1 MNNKRVLQVI
11 IIILVIVCAGL
22 GYYSISTY
30 NNLHITQITLLDT
43 QNQLTLTE
51 GSLLSTQN
59 QLTST
64 QENLTQ
70 TQGQLAIT
78 NTQLTTTYNQLN
90 LSQSQLTSTC
100 NQLATAQTQLTQ
112 TQSQLTDANN
122 KLSAITGLPSPII
135 NIGTYLSGYKMVD
148 GESRDIVLIGNPNAT
163 NTTYAEL
170 ITFLL
175 NDNTH
180 EQVYSYPSFV
190 CSNFAEMLY
199 FHAEK
204 AGINAG
210 YVNLEL
216 SSYISS
222 YTSGCGYS
230 AGGFHACNVFNTT
243 DRGLIFIDDTGTE
256 EGDSEQTTVDV
267 SIGQLYQPI
276 SIFSNTDWCPMGY
289 IQNYNIVW

>member
-1 MNNKRVLQVI
+1 MNNKRILQVVVV
-11 IIILVIVCAGL
+11 ILVIVCTGL
-22 GYYSISTY
+22 GYFSISTY
-30 NNLHITQITLLDT
+30 NNLHTTQSSLLDT
-43 QNQLTLTE
+43 QNQLAT
-51 GSLLSTQN
+51 
-59 QLTST
+59 T
-64 QENLTQ
+64 QENLADN
-70 TQGQLAIT
+70 QGQLATT
-78 NTQLTTTYNQLN
+78 N
-90 LSQSQLTSTC
+90 
-100 NQLATAQTQLTQ
+100 
-112 TQSQLTDANN
+112 TQSQLDDANN

-163 NTTYAEL
+163 NPTYDEL

-216 SSYISS
+216 NSYISS

-243 DRGLIFIDDTGTE
+243 DRGLIFIDDTGTK
-256 EGDSEQTTVDV
+256 EGDSEQTTVAV

-289 IQNYNIVW
+289 VQNYNIVW